1 MKVPAMLFA
10 ALLTTSA
17 VCNADTEV
25 LTLNYRTADDVIQVV
40 QSVLG
45 NQGKV
50 SPYGNQLIINAS
62 PDKIDEVRNM
72 LAQIDTQPR
81 RLLIS
86 VASSDSSYQSQNG
99 YQANGTISG
108 NGVEAQIGRGEINGR
123 DQVRIINRS
132 TQSRGGG
139 TQQVQAT
146 EGYPALIQVGQ
157 SVPLTTYGRDQYGN
171 PYNNTQYGN
180 PYNNTQYRDVTQGFY
195 VTATLVGDRVNLAIS
210 SNQDRVN
217 SNDRRV
223 IDVQSTSTRLSGRVG
238 EWIQLGGT
246 NQQNMANQ
254 QGYAQRYSTQGR
266 DDASLQVKVDVLD

>member
-171 PYNNTQYGN
+171 PYNNTQY
-180 PYNNTQYRDVTQGFY
+180 RDVTQGFY

-217 SNDRRV
+217 SNDRRL